1 MKSIVL
7 RKGLPF
13 LLACVIAVMPL
24 CTPAY
29 GAAEQKQTENAEV
42 NTPETEIN
50 TKAEVV
56 YGVLDANGTVKSLYT
71 VNRLELDTDGTFTDY
86 GNYSVLTNLTSTD
99 LLMLEGDAITGSGSA
114 GDFYYQGNMESTDLP
129 WLFALSYTL
138 DTSPID
144 IAELSGASGALEI
157 HFSTQQ
163 NKNVNSTFYD
173 HYMLQVTFTL
183 DMELCKNI
191 SAEGGTVSEA
201 GTNKMIT
208 YTVFPGRDADLFL
221 RADVENFSM
230 TGVDIAAVPYTTNM
244 EIPDADELT
253 DGFQQLDDGISA
265 LHDGV
270 SELLDGIQALDEGSG
285 ALQSGSTAVKD
296 GLAQLDNSAYPIV
309 SGSAEI
315 QKALEQISSGLQGN
329 GTEAA
334 DTAVISQLPAGL
346 SAVAGG
352 LRQMAQGLSA
362 LKDGFSPALN
372 ALDTAMEGIPA
383 PALSEEEL
391 ASLYLQVAPEQ
402 YATLDTL
409 IGTYTAAAA
418 AKGTYTQIKTAFDSI
433 TETLTTISEEL
444 TTVADTLDSLA
455 TETEAIPDMLSALS
469 EGISNLAENYASFH
483 QGLTDY
489 TNAVSEFSTG
499 YEELD
504 AGITSAVQGIASLEA
519 GVQDL
524 YDGTD
529 ELNKS
534 TSGMAEEVQS
544 AINSMTEEY
553 LGSDF
558 EMVSFA
564 SEKNTNVS
572 LVQFVLKLDGIAAV
586 QEEVPAQL
594 EEEPQTLLDRLAAL
608 FTKKEN

>member
-1 MKSIVL
+1 M
-7 RKGLPF
+7 
-13 LLACVIAVMPL
+13 
-24 CTPAY
+24 
-29 GAAEQKQTENAEV
+29 
-42 NTPETEIN
+42 
-50 TKAEVV
+50 
-56 YGVLDANGTVKSLYT
+56 
-71 VNRLELDTDGTFTDY
+71 
-86 GNYSVLTNLTSTD
+86 
-99 LLMLEGDAITGSGSA
+99 
-114 GDFYYQGNMESTDLP
+114 
-129 WLFALSYTL
+129 
-138 DTSPID
+138 
-144 IAELSGASGALEI
+144 
-157 HFSTQQ
+157 
-163 NKNVNSTFYD
+163 
-173 HYMLQVTFTL
+173 
-183 DMELCKNI
+183 
-191 SAEGGTVSEA
+191 
-201 GTNKMIT
+201 
-208 YTVFPGRDADLFL
+208 
-221 RADVENFSM
+221 
-230 TGVDIAAVPYTTNM
+230 
-244 EIPDADELT
+244 
-253 DGFQQLDDGISA
+253 
-265 LHDGV
+265 
-270 SELLDGIQALDEGSG
+270 
-285 ALQSGSTAVKD
+285 QSGSTAVKD
-296 GLAQLDNSAYPIV
+296 GLAQLDNSADPIL

-315 QKALEQISSGLQGN
+315 QKALEQISSGLQGS

-334 DTAVISQLPAGL
+334 DTTVVSQLPAGL
-346 SAVAGG
+346 SSIAGE

-372 ALDTAMEGIPA
+372 ALDTAMEEIPA
-383 PALSEEEL
+383 PTLSEEEL

-409 IGTYTAAAA
+409 IDTYTAAAA
-418 AKGTYTQIKTAFDSI
+418 AKGTFIQIKTAFDSI

-469 EGISNLAENYASFH
+469 EGISNLAENYSSFH

-504 AGITSAVQGIASLEA
+504 AGIASAVQGIASLEA

-534 TSGMAEEVQS
+534 TSGMAEEAQS
-544 AINSMTEEY
+544 AINGLMKEY

-558 EMVSFA
+558 EMISFA

-594 EEEPQTLLDRLAAL
+594 EEEPQTLLDRLVAL